1 MSVIDPHSL
10 SPAFALNKHPAIARK
25 GPVLICVLDGVGEG
39 VKDDYDAVSRA
50 NMPTLDKL
58 RAQSGRFR
66 TVRAHGK
73 AVGLPTEDDM
83 GNSEVGHNALG
94 AGRVV
99 TQGAGLVDNALK
111 SGALFESEGFQEILA
126 AALPKDHP
134 ESKSRSALPTL
145 HLVGLLSDGGVHSR
159 LDQLFALCSG
169 AAERGVKRIR
179 AHILT
184 DGRDVA
190 DHSAHDFVAQLE
202 AHFHSLAISR
212 DVDAKIASGGGR
224 MHVTMD
230 RYEADWSIVERGWN
244 AHVHGAARTF
254 EYASTAIAT
263 FRQEEPNI
271 SDQNLPPF
279 VIVDDKKAPIGKI
292 ADGDAVLCFNFRGDR
307 VLEISRAFT
316 ESADTWDSAETFDR
330 GTVPD
335 VVYAGM
341 MEYDGDLKIPARTL
355 VDPPK
360 IDHPSGE
367 WLVHNGVRILAISE
381 TQKFGHVT
389 YFWNGNRSGKFDPD
403 KEEYVEIE
411 SDRISFDKAPKMKAD
426 AIAEAVCAAIRE
438 GSADCIRV
446 NLANGDM
453 VGHTGN
459 LDATITALEATDAA
473 LAKMLDAIDEK
484 EGAFLVTADHGNAD
498 DMAMRDKIGTPKKD
512 AAGKVIA
519 KTSHTLAPVPVF
531 IGGKGLAESVRFAE
545 GHPDAGLA
553 NLTATSLNLLGFV
566 APDGWEPSLLA
577 E

>member
-1 MSVIDPHSL
+1 MTASDPHSL
-10 SPAFALNKHPAIARK
+10 SPPFALQAHPTIKRK

-39 VKDDYDAVSRA
+39 VKDEYDAVSRA
-50 NMPTLDKL
+50 RMPTLEAL
-58 RAQSGRFR
+58 RAAKGRFR
-66 TVRAHGK
+66 TVRAHGT
-73 AVGLPTEDDM
+73 AVGLPTDDDM

-94 AGRVV
+94 AGRIV
-99 TQGAGLVDNALK
+99 TQGAGLVDNALE
-111 SGALFESEGFQEILA
+111 SGALFESKGFQEILA

-134 ESKSRSALPTL
+134 QSASRSALPTL

-159 LDQLFALCSG
+159 LDQLLALCSG

-202 AHFHSLAISR
+202 AHFHSLAISH

-244 AHVHGAARTF
+244 AHVHGKARAF
-254 EYASTAIAT
+254 DDASAAIAT
-263 FRQEEPNI
+263 FRQEEPGI

-279 VIVDDKKAPIGKI
+279 VVVDDKGAPVGAI

-316 ESADTWDSAETFDR
+316 EGADAWNDDENFDR
-330 GTVPD
+330 GRVPS

-355 VDPPK
+355 VDPPQ

-367 WLVHNGVRILAISE
+367 WLVHNHVRILAISE

-389 YFWNGNRSGKFDPD
+389 YFWNGNRSGKFDDD

-411 SDRISFDKAPKMKAD
+411 SDRISFDKAPKMKANE
-426 AIAEAVCAAIRE
+426 IAEAVCAAIRE
-438 GSADCIRV
+438 GRADCIRV

-459 LDATITALEATDAA
+459 LDATIEALEATDAA
-473 LAKMLDAIDEK
+473 LAKMLAAIDEK

-498 DMAMRDKIGTPKKD
+498 DMAMRDKSGAPKVND
-512 AAGKVIA
+512 AGNVVA

-531 IGGKGLAESVRFAE
+531 MGGKGLPESVVFAD
-545 GHPDAGLA
+545 GHDAAGLA

-566 APDGWEPSLLA
+566 APEGWEPSLLA
-577 E
+577 D